1 LAGVHNEAAS
11 LGSGLVGLAF
21 AFALGAVGSGLS
33 LSRSAGYAKMVSMA
47 SEEMDIDDGR
57 SVDRL
62 LGEIGTGVQCAVAL
76 VVVGLKV
83 RSSCCCRSYRSRCL
97 LSIRETI
104 DQIFCDVL
112 RMASDTSLVGGA
124 TMDALVPELV
134 ELLSFPIGT
143 VRVWQKLWCLS
154 VDPEVL
160 MLMYR

>member
-1 LAGVHNEAAS
+1 MVSMASEEIDDWHLVDKLLGEKRTRRRVRGGVTKLAGDHNEATA
-11 LGSGLVGLAF
+11 LWSGLVGLAF
-21 AFALGAVGSGLS
+21 AFVLGAAGSGLS

-97 LSIRETI
+97 LSIRVMI
-104 DQIFCDVL
+104 DI
-112 RMASDTSLVGGA
+112 MSDRSL
-124 TMDALVPELV
+124 
-134 ELLSFPIGT
+134 S
-143 VRVWQKLWCLS
+143 
-154 VDPEVL
+154 
-160 MLMYR
+160 